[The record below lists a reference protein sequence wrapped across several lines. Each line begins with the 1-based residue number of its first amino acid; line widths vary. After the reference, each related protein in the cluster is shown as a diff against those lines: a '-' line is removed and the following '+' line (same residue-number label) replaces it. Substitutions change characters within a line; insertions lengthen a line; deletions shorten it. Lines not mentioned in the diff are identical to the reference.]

1 MSLLKAKFSL
11 LEKKK
16 IKRMFA
22 LHYSDGLRT
31 QEWPVGTESVPWLAV
46 SKQRGISV
54 LYIST
59 KNWFLPITGMSLEK
73 PQSPDEN
80 SAS

>member
-1 MSLLKAKFSL
+1 
-11 LEKKK
+11 
-16 IKRMFA
+16 MFA